1 MPWTETWRLAYSL
14 RAGKSRGYCTNTCRR
29 WSTRKRCL
37 PSELARKCARAS
49 GSSSDALTVK
59 NHAYDGLSRL
69 AGGFPVLG
77 NSTTNTQR
85 STVRCWPFF
94 LRAPACS
101 RGLLRISADFLPPV
115 VSPISAPFRS
125 LLAILLS
132 SLARQLRAEVRRGRN
147 VDLYRSMGYVL
158 TNQTVGL
165 RHRQAKETMAVV
177 FCR

>member
-1 MPWTETWRLAYSL
+1 MVRGRGFDSRRLHQYTKVNSSL
-14 RAGKSRGYCTNTCRR
+14 LAFFLARSRVFAGTPADSCG
-29 WSTRKRCL
+29 L
-37 PSELARKCARAS
+37 PS
-49 GSSSDALTVK
+49 
-59 NHAYDGLSRL
+59 
-69 AGGFPVLG
+69 
-77 NSTTNTQR
+77 
-85 STVRCWPFF
+85 
-94 LRAPACS
+94 PA
-101 RGLLRISADFLPPV
+101 

-132 SLARQLRAEVRRGRN
+132 SLARRLRAEVRRGRN

>member
-1 MPWTETWRLAYSL
+1 MQTST
-14 RAGKSRGYCTNTCRR
+14 TQRR
-29 WSTRKRCL
+29 QRDGPVAQLVEQRIEN
-37 PSELARKCARAS
+37 PRV
-49 GSSSDALTVK
+49 GSSILPQA
-59 NHAYDGLSRL
+59 
-69 AGGFPVLG
+69 
-77 NSTTNTQR
+77 TNTQR

-101 RGLLRISADFLPPV
+101 RGLLRIPADFLPPV

-132 SLARQLRAEVRRGRN
+132 SLARRLRAEVRRGRN